1 MKLAPAEVVV
11 VIPTYNEK
19 RNIKILVPQVLK
31 VLEQR
36 ALEQRALEQ
45 RALGQSEQSEQSGL
59 SGGGK
64 IVVVDDN
71 SPDGTAEAVKE
82 WTRRCEN
89 VFLLSRKEKG
99 GLGSA
104 YVVGFKFAIERLRAG
119 VVFEMDGDCSHD
131 PKDIPRF
138 LDEFKSGR
146 NGYDV
151 VVGSRYIRGG
161 AIPKWGLYRRL
172 VSRGGNFFART
183 VAGIP
188 VHDCTSGYRA
198 IRTAK
203 LKEVE
208 LDALNVQGYAFQI
221 CLLHALI
228 EKGAK
233 VKEIPIVFS
242 ERRSG
247 ESKLGNGDIKEF
259 FFNSFR
265 LRLKKHSKKV

>member
-36 ALEQRALEQ
+36 ALGQ

-119 VVFEMDGDCSHD
+119 VVFELQGDPDC
-131 PKDIPRF
+131 
-138 LDEFKSGR
+138 EAEGGR
-146 NGYDV
+146 TRCV
-151 VVGSRYIRGG
+151 EC
-161 AIPKWGLYRRL
+161 AGLRI
-172 VSRGGNFFART
+172 S
-183 VAGIP
+183 
-188 VHDCTSGYRA
+188 D
-198 IRTAK
+198 
-203 LKEVE
+203 
-208 LDALNVQGYAFQI
+208 
-221 CLLHALI
+221 
-228 EKGAK
+228 
-233 VKEIPIVFS
+233 
-242 ERRSG
+242 
-247 ESKLGNGDIKEF
+247 
-259 FFNSFR
+259 
-265 LRLKKHSKKV
+265 